1 MPESVESRVRE
12 VELDVARIGQR
23 VEDHENDI
31 RAFGPLVIE
40 QATTRKDTSQLS
52 LEVHSAHESIRRLE
66 ERFEAHVKEITGIRI
81 ARERR
86 ENEKDVK
93 DRRYRVATWI
103 AAVGMLLTF
112 VSTTVGVIALVL
124 Q

>member
-1 MPESVESRVRE
+1 
-12 VELDVARIGQR
+12 
-23 VEDHENDI
+23 
-31 RAFGPLVIE
+31 VIE